1 LTRVLAVDIKNMSD
15 EHMITLTGAILI
27 LCVAVSVMRFGSTPF
42 AEGDSIEK

>member
-1 LTRVLAVDIKNMSD
+1 MLAVDIKSMSD

-27 LCVAVSVMRFGSTPF
+27 LCIAVLVLRIGSTRF